1 MFVGPVGVG
10 LTLEV
15 LEVNELVVVLVVELV
30 VVLVVVL
37 VVELVVELVEAVVVR
52 TKLFVY
58 TDNLFPAPQSSVP
71 SPAQGKLQSV
81 AGAATDPGL
90 NVFPQ

>member
-1 MFVGPVGVG
+1 MALFAGPVELGPA
-10 LTLEV
+10 LDALEV
-15 LEVNELVVVLVVELV
+15 IELVVEP
-30 VVLVVVL
+30 

-58 TDNLFPAPQSSVP
+58 TESLLPAPQSSVP

-90 NVFPQ
+90 NAFPQ